1 MPRFA
6 MRRRYDGCSAE
17 NRLIFESSSTAFSG
31 GIVDR
36 ADGVAGASD
45 GASPEAAT
53 ALPPPMLDASVSSNS
68 ALSSSLLVSFGAAG
82 SSLIRRDYA
91 VIDRGRPTPVTARN
105 ANSAAPWLIAAPS
118 RRLESVSE
126 PP

>member
-17 NRLIFESSSTAFSG
+17 NRLIFESISTAFSG

-36 ADGVAGASD
+36 ADGAAGASD
-45 GASPEAAT
+45 AASLVDAA
-53 ALPPPMLDASVSSNS
+53 APPPMLDASVSSNS
-68 ALSSSLLVSFGAAG
+68 ALSSSLAVSLGATG

-91 VIDRGRPTPVTARN
+91 VIDRGRPIPGRAGN
-105 ANSAAPWLIAAPS
+105 ANFRSDG
-118 RRLESVSE
+118 
-126 PP
+126 